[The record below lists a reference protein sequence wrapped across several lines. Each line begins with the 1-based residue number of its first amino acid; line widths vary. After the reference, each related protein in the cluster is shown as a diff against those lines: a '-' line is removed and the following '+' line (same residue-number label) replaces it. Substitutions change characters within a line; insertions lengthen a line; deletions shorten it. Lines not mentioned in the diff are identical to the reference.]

1 MAIAVN
7 DLITKVRAELNDED
21 SDNYFWATDSL
32 IGWLNSGLKEAVI
45 HKPDIYVT
53 IASVLLVVGTR
64 QEIPSG
70 GVQLMDIVRNMG
82 AAGTTPGNPI
92 TLIDRQ
98 VLDTMYP
105 SWHSMTAEATI
116 KHYIYNEQYPKVFYV
131 FPPNTGTYV
140 EAIYGA
146 TPPIVS
152 AGGNIPLDDIWEPAL
167 IDYVCYRAYKRAGDN
182 SPINAATADAYYR
195 SFLLALGAKDA
206 VEAIYDPNRRRA

>member
-7 DLITKVRAELNDED
+7 DLITKVRAELNDES
-21 SDNYFWATDSL
+21 SDNYMWSTDSL

-45 HKPDIYVT
+45 HKPDIYMSIGVV
-53 IASVLLVVGTR
+53 SLLVGTR
-64 QEIPSG
+64 QVIPAG

-105 SWHSMTAEATI
+105 SWHSMTAEAAV
-116 KHYIYNEQYPKVFYV
+116 KHFIYNEQYPKVYYV

-140 EAIYGA
+140 EIIYGA
-146 TPPIVS
+146 TPATVI
-152 AGGNIPLDDIWEPAL
+152 AGDTFPLDDIWEPAL

-206 VEAIYDPNRRRA
+206 VEAMYDPNRRRA